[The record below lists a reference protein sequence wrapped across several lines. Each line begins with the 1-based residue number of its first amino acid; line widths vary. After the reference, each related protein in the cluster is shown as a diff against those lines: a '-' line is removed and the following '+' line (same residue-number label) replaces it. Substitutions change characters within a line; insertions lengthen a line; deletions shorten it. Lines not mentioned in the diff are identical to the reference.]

1 MRLHRMSQSPPKPP
15 GALARGLLN
24 SEATRRGANA
34 TAAGTMPYG
43 LYISAEGAQAQSTRM
58 EVIANNLANAATPGF
73 KRDLALFQARFAEEI
88 QRGEAPPAAGTL
100 NDIGGGVETLA
111 TVTDFSTGPLKQTG
125 VPTDLAIDGEGFFMV
140 RRNGQEFLTRS
151 GNFVF
156 NSTGGLVTQDGDP
169 VLSVTGAPIVV
180 NAELG
185 PWHMTPDG
193 GIAQGGDLVYL
204 ALARPNSLGD
214 LMKTGDNLFASLAP
228 VKPVDATQRRV
239 TSGVLE
245 QSGVQPVLEMTDMIE
260 TSRAFEANVN
270 MIRNQDQILGELV
283 SRVLKT

>member
-1 MRLHRMSQSPPKPP
+1 
-15 GALARGLLN
+15 
-24 SEATRRGANA
+24 
-34 TAAGTMPYG
+34 MPYG

-73 KRDLALFQARFAEEI
+73 KRELAIFQTRFAEEI
-88 QRGEAPPAAGTL
+88 QQGQAPPGAGTL

-151 GNFVF
+151 GNFAF
-156 NSTGGLVTQDGDP
+156 TPTGTLVTQDGDP
-169 VLSVTGAPIVV
+169 VLSVTGAPIAV
-180 NAELG
+180 NPEFG
-185 PWHMTPDG
+185 PWHITPDG

-204 ALARPNSLGD
+204 AINRPNSLGD
-214 LMKTGDNLFASLAP
+214 LVKTGDNLFASLAP
-228 VKPVDATQRRV
+228 TKPLETAQRRV
-239 TSGVLE
+239 ATGVLE
-245 QSGVQPVLEMTDMIE
+245 QSGVQPVLEMTEMIE

>member
-1 MRLHRMSQSPPKPP
+1 
-15 GALARGLLN
+15 AD
-24 SEATRRGANA
+24 
-34 TAAGTMPYG
+34 AGTMPYG

-73 KRDLALFQARFAEEI
+73 KRELALFQARFAEEI
-88 QRGEAPPAAGTL
+88 QRGEAPPGAGTL

-140 RRNGQEFLTRS
+140 RRNGQDFLTRS

-156 NSTGGLVTQDGDP
+156 NSTGGLVTPDGDP
-169 VLSVTGAPIVV
+169 VLSVTGAPIIV
-180 NAELG
+180 NPELG

-204 ALARPNSLGD
+204 AIARPNSLGD
-214 LMKTGDNLFASLAP
+214 LVKTGDNLFASLAP
-228 VKPVDATQRRV
+228 VKPLDVTQRKV
-239 TSGVLE
+239 ATGVLE
-245 QSGVQPVLEMTDMIE
+245 QSGVQPVLEMTEMIE